1 MVGLQVLS
9 HPLDPLSASNAD
21 PEDKRVDWR
30 VASGRQQGRAHVA
43 TSVPCQ
49 DQVTTLALP
58 DGTVVGALADG
69 AGSARFSHYGAE
81 LVVTRASRLV
91 AELFEPL
98 FRATNNLGTL
108 RARVVQEL
116 QGILAR
122 AASGGLDVTE
132 DDRRR
137 LGLPD
142 RFDTPL
148 IPCDLRDL
156 ATTVLVVAVRG
167 DRYVALHLGDGAI
180 GTENVLK
187 SGTRIVRALGI
198 PDNGEFANETTF
210 ITSRDAAGSL
220 RIYRGRVE
228 TTSRSIAGFVLMSD
242 GPEAS
247 LYRKSTRT
255 MATACSKLLQGCR
268 ELPSDIMAEQL
279 GQALRDVIA
288 PRTHDDCS
296 LVLVARG

>member
-1 MVGLQVLS
+1 MGGLQVLS
-9 HPLDPLSASNAD
+9 DPHDPLSASSAD
-21 PEDKRVDWR
+21 REDERVDWR
-30 VASGRQQGRAHVA
+30 VASALQQGRTHVA

-69 AGSARFSHYGAE
+69 AGSARFSQYGAE

-98 FRATNNLGTL
+98 FRATNNLGRL

-122 AASGGLDVTE
+122 AASEGLDVA
-132 DDRRR
+132 DVDRRR

-142 RFDTPL
+142 RFETSL
-148 IPCDLRDL
+148 IPCGLRDL

-167 DRYVALHLGDGAI
+167 DRFVALQLGDGVI
-180 GTENVLK
+180 GAENVLK

-210 ITSRDAAGSL
+210 ITSSGAAGSL

-228 TTSRSIAGFVLMSD
+228 TTTRSIAGFVLMSD

-247 LYRKSTRT
+247 LYKKSTRT
-255 MATACSKLLQGCR
+255 MATACSKLLQACR